1 MYKKT
6 MELLLIN
13 YQNIHNSMSHW
24 KPCSEKD
31 KFAILIKELEL
42 KIKTTIIYPYGMT
55 ALEYA
60 TKLAANR
67 NNNV

>member
-1 MYKKT
+1 

-13 YQNIHNSMSHW
+13 YQNMYNSMSHW
-24 KPCSEKD
+24 KPCAEKE
-31 KFAILIKELEL
+31 KFVKLIGDLEL
-42 KIKTTIIYPYGMT
+42 KIKTTITYPNGMT

-60 TKLAANR
+60 IKLAADR

>member
-1 MYKKT
+1 

-13 YQNIHNSMSHW
+13 YQNMYNSMLHW
-24 KPCSEKD
+24 KPCAEKE

-42 KIKTTIIYPYGMT
+42 KIKTTITYPNGMT

-60 TKLAANR
+60 IKLATDR

>member
-1 MYKKT
+1 MNKKT

-13 YQNIHNSMSHW
+13 YQNMYNSMLHW
-24 KPCSEKD
+24 KPCAEKE
-31 KFAILIKELEL
+31 KFSILIKELEL
-42 KIKTTIIYPYGMT
+42 KIKTTIIYPDGMT

-60 TKLAANR
+60 TKLAADR

>member
-1 MYKKT
+1 

-13 YQNIHNSMSHW
+13 YQNMYNSMLHW
-24 KPCSEKD
+24 KPCAEKE
-31 KFAILIKELEL
+31 KFVILIKELEL
-42 KIKTTIIYPYGMT
+42 KIKTTIIYPDGMT

>member
-1 MYKKT
+1 

-31 KFAILIKELEL
+31 KFIKLIDDLEL
-42 KIKTTIIYPYGMT
+42 KIKTTIIYPNGMT

-60 TKLAANR
+60 IKLAANR

>member
-1 MYKKT
+1 

-13 YQNIHNSMSHW
+13 YQNINNSML
-24 KPCSEKD
+24 KPCAEKE
-31 KFAILIKELEL
+31 KFEKLIKELEL
-42 KIKTTIIYPYGMT
+42 KIKTTIIYPNGMT

-60 TKLAANR
+60 TKLAADR

>member
-1 MYKKT
+1 

-13 YQNIHNSMSHW
+13 YQNMYNSML
-24 KPCSEKD
+24 KDCAEKE

-42 KIKTTIIYPYGMT
+42 KIKTTIIYPDGRT

-60 TKLAANR
+60 IKLAANR